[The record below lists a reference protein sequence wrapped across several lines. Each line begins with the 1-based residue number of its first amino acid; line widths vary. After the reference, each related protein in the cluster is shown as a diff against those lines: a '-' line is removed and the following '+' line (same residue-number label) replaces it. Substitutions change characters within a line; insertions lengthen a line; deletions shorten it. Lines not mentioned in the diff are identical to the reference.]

1 MNALPA
7 NLGPQYLAAEERFRQ
22 AITDEEKLAALEEM
36 MQTIPKHKGTEKMQ
50 GDIKRRMA
58 KIREGMRSGGKG
70 AKRKELFRID
80 KEGAGQVAL
89 VGPPNSGK
97 SSLLKVMTRA
107 EPLVAEYPFTTR
119 VPLPGMAQFENVQI
133 QLVDIPP
140 VAEETS
146 QTWLW
151 ALLRL
156 ADALLIVLDAGN
168 DDVLTEAEELLEFM
182 KSNNVI
188 VKNQGERAFNEKRAL
203 CAATKADMP
212 GAAERIEL
220 LKEILGDK
228 MEIVPV
234 SAATGEGLEQLK
246 AALFFDLLGKIRVYT
261 RPPGKKVDYTAP
273 FVLPAGTAV
282 LEAAREIHKEIAET
296 LKYARVW
303 GKGVFEGQMVPR
315 DHVLSDGDVV
325 VFYT

>member
-1 MNALPA
+1 MPA

-188 VKNQGERAFNEKRAL
+188 VKNQGDRAFNEKRAL

-273 FVLPAGTAV
+273 FVLPAGTTV

>member
-1 MNALPA
+1 MPA

-156 ADALLIVLDAGN
+156 ADSLLIVLDAGN

-188 VKNQGERAFNEKRAL
+188 VKNQGDRAFNEKRAL

-234 SAATGEGLEQLK
+234 SAAT
-246 AALFFDLLGKIRVYT
+246 
-261 RPPGKKVDYTAP
+261 VD
-273 FVLPAGTAV
+273 VL
-282 LEAAREIHKEIAET
+282 
-296 LKYARVW
+296 
-303 GKGVFEGQMVPR
+303 
-315 DHVLSDGDVV
+315 
-325 VFYT
+325 

>member
-1 MNALPA
+1 MPA

-188 VKNQGERAFNEKRAL
+188 VKNQGDRAFNEKRAL

-273 FVLPAGTAV
+273 FVLPAGTTV

-315 DHVLSDGDVV
+315 EHVLSDGDVV

>member
-1 MNALPA
+1 MPA

-58 KIREGMRSGGKG
+58 KIREGMRTGGKG
-70 AKRKELFRID
+70 AKRKELFKID

-156 ADALLIVLDAGN
+156 SDALLIVLDAGN

-182 KSNNVI
+182 RSNNVI
-188 VKNQGERAFNEKRAL
+188 VKNHGERAFNEKKAM
-203 CAATKADMP
+203 CAVNKADLP
-212 GAAERIEL
+212 GAAERVEL
-220 LKEILGDK
+220 LKEILGDQ

-234 SAATGEGLEQLK
+234 SATTGEGLDRLK

-273 FVLPAGTAV
+273 FVLPAGTTV

>member
-188 VKNQGERAFNEKRAL
+188 VKNQGDRAFNEKRAL

-273 FVLPAGTAV
+273 FVLPAGTTV